1 MAFQRWK
8 DKMTVLEEAACKS
21 AARDEIHE
29 HPFVRNMNNKSNGNS
44 RLSSFQGQIFR
55 NTMRQQDWL
64 APLLVTSTLA
74 LALVNAIAADWP
86 QWNGPN
92 RDGKSPETGL
102 LPAWPAGGPKLL
114 WRAAGFGGGYSESSV
129 VGDRLYTMG
138 DKDKAG
144 WVVCA
149 SADGGKILWATKVG
163 AAGSPFMPEFDYPGP
178 RCTPTVDGNLVFALD
193 AWGELICLSSA
204 DGKEQ
209 WRKHLVKDF
218 GGTPPTWGYS
228 ESPLVDGDLVIVTPG
243 GPKGALVALNKKT
256 GAIIWQSKAFTDPAH
271 YSSIVPAVIE
281 GTRQYLQLTTASVAG
296 ISAKDGAVLWKATR
310 RGNNAVIPSPIVTG
324 NEVYVTSGYNAGC
337 NRFKVTKAGDKFSV
351 TQMYANRVMVNQHG
365 GVVQVGDYIYGY
377 CDNQGL
383 VCQNA
388 KTGSAVWTEGQKTK
402 KGSVTYAD
410 GKLYCREE
418 ANGTMIL
425 VDAVPGGYAEKGRF
439 AQPSRAREQA
449 WTHPVIANG
458 KLYIRDQD
466 LLLCY
471 DISAGK

>member
-1 MAFQRWK
+1 
-8 DKMTVLEEAACKS
+8 MTHKRKL
-21 AARDEIHE
+21 
-29 HPFVRNMNNKSNGNS
+29 
-44 RLSSFQGQIFR
+44 
-55 NTMRQQDWL
+55 
-64 APLLVTSTLA
+64 LA
-74 LALVNAIAADWP
+74 LAVTTTLFSAVASATAADWP

-92 RDGKSPETGL
+92 RDGKSADTAL
-102 LPAWPAGGPKLL
+102 LTTWPAGGPKLA
-114 WRAAGFGGGYSESSV
+114 WRATGFGGGYSEFSV
-129 VGDRLYTMG
+129 VGERLYTMG
-138 DKDKAG
+138 DKNNAG
-144 WVVCA
+144 WVMCA
-149 SADGGKILWATKVG
+149 SADSGKILWATKVG
-163 AAGSPFMPEFDYPGP
+163 APGSPFMQGFDYPGP
-178 RCTPTVDGNLVFALD
+178 RCTPTVDGSLVFALD

-218 GGTPPTWGYS
+218 GGSPPTWGYS
-228 ESPLVDGDLVIVTPG
+228 ESPLVDGDLVVVTPG
-243 GPKGALVALNKKT
+243 GPKGALATLNKKT
-256 GAIIWQSKAFTDPAH
+256 GETIWQSKGFTDPAH
-271 YSSIVPAVIE
+271 YSSVVPAVIE
-281 GTRQYLQLTTASVAG
+281 GTRQYVQLTAASVVG
-296 ISAKDGAVLWKATR
+296 ISATDGAALWKATR
-310 RGNNAVIPSPIVTG
+310 RGNNAVIPSPIVND

-337 NRFKVTKAGDKFSV
+337 NLFRVTKTGSTFSV
-351 TQMYANRVMVNQHG
+351 AQIYANRVMVNQHG

-388 KTGSAVWTEGQKTK
+388 KTGTAVWTEGQRTK

-425 VDAVPGGYAEKGRF
+425 VDAVSSGYVERGRF

-471 DISAGK
+471 EISAGK

>member
-1 MAFQRWK
+1 
-8 DKMTVLEEAACKS
+8 MTHKS
-21 AARDEIHE
+21 KL
-29 HPFVRNMNNKSNGNS
+29 M
-44 RLSSFQGQIFR
+44 
-55 NTMRQQDWL
+55 
-64 APLLVTSTLA
+64 A
-74 LALVNAIAADWP
+74 LAASSIVMSTVASAPAADWP

-92 RDGKSPETGL
+92 RDGKSADTAL
-102 LPAWPAGGPKLL
+102 LAAWPAGGPKLA
-114 WRAAGFGGGYSESSV
+114 WRATGFGQGYSEFSV
-129 VGDRLYTMG
+129 VGDRLYTLG
-138 DKDKAG
+138 DKDNAG
-144 WVVCA
+144 WLVCA

-163 AAGSPFMPEFDYPGP
+163 APGSPFMPGFDYPGP
-178 RCTPTVDGNLVFALD
+178 RCTPTVDGNLVYALD
-193 AWGELICLSSA
+193 AWGELICLTSA
-204 DGKEQ
+204 DGKQQ
-209 WRKHLVKDF
+209 WRKHFIKDF

-228 ESPLVDGDLVIVTPG
+228 ESPLVDGDQVVVTPG

-256 GAIIWQSKAFTDPAH
+256 GEVIWRSKGFTDPAH
-271 YSSIVPAVIE
+271 YSSTISAVIE
-281 GTRQYLQLTTASVAG
+281 GTRQYVQLTAASVVG

-337 NRFKVTKAGDKFSV
+337 NRFKVTKAGGKFSV
-351 TQMYANRVMVNQHG
+351 QQIYANRVMVNQHG
-365 GVVQVGDYIYGY
+365 GVVQVGNYIYGY
-377 CDNQGL
+377 CDNRGL

-388 KTGSAVWTEGQKTK
+388 KTGEAVWTEGQRTK

-418 ANGTMIL
+418 ADGTMIL
-425 VDAVPGGYAEKGRF
+425 VDAVSSGYAEKGRF

-471 DISAGK
+471 EISAGK